1 MTGREASLR
10 EATPAES
17 RRMATPAEVADYLQV
32 PVKTLYR
39 WRYAGEGPP
48 AYRVGRHLRFRWSDV
63 EGWLAGRGTDHDTP
77 RENRPEKVT
86 TRKDNAALRART
98 PTALWKA

>member
-1 MTGREASLR
+1 MNGETKLLA
-10 EATPAES
+10 ATPDEP

-39 WRYAGEGPP
+39 WRYAGEGPV

-63 EGWLAGRGTDHDTP
+63 ERWLASRGSDHGIP
-77 RENRPEKVT
+77 RENPPEEVT
-86 TRKDNAALRART
+86 TRRENAAPRART
-98 PTALWKA
+98 PTAE

>member
-1 MTGREASLR
+1 
-10 EATPAES
+10 
-17 RRMATPAEVADYLQV
+17 MATPADVAEYLQV

-63 EGWLAGRGTDHDTP
+63 EGWLAGRGMDHGTP
-77 RENRPEKVT
+77 RADRPERVI
-86 TRKDNAALRART
+86 TRRDNAAPRAGT
-98 PTALWKA
+98 PTASWEA